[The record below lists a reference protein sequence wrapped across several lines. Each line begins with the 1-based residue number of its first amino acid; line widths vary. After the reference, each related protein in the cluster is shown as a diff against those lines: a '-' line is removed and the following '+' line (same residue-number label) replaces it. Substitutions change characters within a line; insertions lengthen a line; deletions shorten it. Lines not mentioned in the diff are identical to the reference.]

1 MTTGQYPSRDF
12 PLAEWKGQ
20 VAAAVSAPASR
31 SAPASGE
38 VTECGLKP
46 PLATHAAELPPH
58 TDIEGL
64 SRPGG
69 EASNVALDT
78 VTSRGNAEGK
88 WRRHRSELRAAAGF
102 AALLVA
108 VALTAWPRATAPTQQ
123 NTASMAPNLI
133 PVVTTTASVAPPPA
147 AGPAPLRVRVPFTTG
162 GNASTPP
169 PPKSPPP
176 PPPPPPTTSHPP
188 PPACRWPDNPCA
200 ELP

>member
-1 MTTGQYPSRDF
+1 MTTGPYPSRDF
-12 PLAEWKGQ
+12 PLEERKRQ

-46 PLATHAAELPPH
+46 PLTAHAADLASPI
-58 TDIEGL
+58 DIEPV
-64 SRPGG
+64 SSPRG
-69 EASNVALDT
+69 EATNVAPDA
-78 VTSRGNAEGK
+78 VSSRGNAEGK
-88 WRRHRSELRAAAGF
+88 WRRHRSALLAAPGL

-108 VALTAWPRATAPTQQ
+108 VALTAWPRTTAPTQQ
-123 NTASMAPNLI
+123 NTASMAPNLT

-147 AGPAPLRVRVPFTTG
+147 AGPAPLRVRAPFTTG

-188 PPACRWPDNPCA
+188 PPACRWPDDPCA